1 MSESDTIES
10 SEAPAAETTAP
21 AAEAKPPGEP
31 PAADPIK
38 TVEAWFEE
46 LGSPKW
52 MFAGARMLHAWPIGR
67 ELTRADY
74 EAALDAAANVVCR

>member
-1 MSESDTIES
+1 MNENDQDIET
-10 SEAPAAETTAP
+10 ETP
-21 AAEAKPPGEP
+21 AAEAEV
-31 PAADPIK
+31 PAPELETIK
-38 TVEAWFEE
+38 TVEAWAEE

-52 MFAGARMLHAWPIGR
+52 KFAGARMLHAWPIGR